1 MIDYREANSSF
12 CAHLRSLG
20 HTLSLERLPV
30 GDIIIGDRIIIE
42 RKTTRDLLDSL
53 VDGRLLSQCRRLYYS
68 ATRPLLI
75 IEGVDLF
82 DTRAVHPNAVQGVL
96 SWITL
101 DLGLSV
107 MMTRSTLE
115 TALFISMTAKREEK
129 FLKNIESNQQKKPSH
144 ESSLIKKPKKIHH
157 GNLSNRW
164 RRAEFR
170 QTEKML
176 TSIEGIG
183 PKTAAKLTAVG
194 MTIAKLSAVDFQ
206 ELNALECLSAA
217 QAKAIYLALHSQP
230 PMTNAL
236 VFN

>member
-1 MIDYREANSSF
+1 M
-12 CAHLRSLG
+12 
-20 HTLSLERLPV
+20 
-30 GDIIIGDRIIIE
+30 
-42 RKTTRDLLDSL
+42 
-53 VDGRLLSQCRRLYYS
+53 
-68 ATRPLLI
+68 I
-75 IEGVDLF
+75 IEGVELF

-129 FLKNIESNQQKKPSH
+129 FLKSIETNQRKNLSL
-144 ESSLIKKPKKIHH
+144 ENSSIKKPKRIHH

-164 RRAEFR
+164 RRADIR
-170 QTEKML
+170 KTEKIL
-176 TSIEGIG
+176 TSIESIG
-183 PKTAAKLTAVG
+183 PKTAAKLAAMG
-194 MTIAKLSAVDFQ
+194 MSIAKLA
-206 ELNALECLSAA
+206 ALEFEVLNEIEHLSVA

-230 PMTNAL
+230 PITNAL

>member
-1 MIDYREANSSF
+1 M
-12 CAHLRSLG
+12 
-20 HTLSLERLPV
+20 PV

-75 IEGVDLF
+75 IEGVELF
-82 DTRAVHPNAVQGVL
+82 NTRAVHPNAVQGVL

-107 MMTRSTLE
+107 MMTRSALE

-129 FLKNIESNQQKKPSH
+129 FLKNIESNQQKNLSPEK
-144 ESSLIKKPKKIHH
+144 SLMKKPKQIHH
-157 GNLSNRW
+157 GNLNDRW
-164 RRAEFR
+164 RRAEIR
-170 QTEKML
+170 QTEKIL
-176 TSIEGIG
+176 TSIDSIG
-183 PKTAAKLTAVG
+183 PKTAMKLAAVG
-194 MTIAKLSAVDFQ
+194 MTIAKLCALDF
-206 ELNALECLSAA
+206 EVLNAIEHLSVA

-230 PMTNAL
+230 PMTNTL

>member
-1 MIDYREANSSF
+1 M
-12 CAHLRSLG
+12 
-20 HTLSLERLPV
+20 PV

-75 IEGVDLF
+75 IEGVDIF

-101 DLGLSV
+101 ELGLSV

-115 TALFISMTAKREEK
+115 TALFISMTAQREEA
-129 FLKNIESNQQKKPSH
+129 FLKDIAINHQKKPSL
-144 ESSLIKKPKKIHH
+144 EKNSIKKPKKIHH

-164 RRAEFR
+164 RRTEIR
-170 QTEKML
+170 QTKKIL
-176 TSIEGIG
+176 ASIESIG
-183 PKTAAKLTAVG
+183 PKTAVKLAAMG
-194 MTIAKLSAVDFQ
+194 MTIAKLSALDF
-206 ELNALECLSAA
+206 EILVAIEHLSVA

-230 PMTNAL
+230 PITNAL

>member
-1 MIDYREANSSF
+1 M
-12 CAHLRSLG
+12 
-20 HTLSLERLPV
+20 
-30 GDIIIGDRIIIE
+30 
-42 RKTTRDLLDSL
+42 

-75 IEGVDLF
+75 IEGVEIF

-101 DLGLSV
+101 ELGLSV

-115 TALFISMTAKREEK
+115 TALFISMTTKREEK
-129 FLKNIESNQQKKPSH
+129 FLKDIAINHQKK
-144 ESSLIKKPKKIHH
+144 SSLENTSMKKPKNIHH

-164 RRAEFR
+164 RRTEIR
-170 QTEKML
+170 QTEKIL
-176 TSIEGIG
+176 SSIESIG
-183 PKTAAKLTAVG
+183 PKTAVKLAAMG
-194 MTIAKLSAVDFQ
+194 MTIAKLSALDF
-206 ELNALECLSAA
+206 EILAAIEHLSVA

-230 PMTNAL
+230 PITNAL

>member
-1 MIDYREANSSF
+1 M
-12 CAHLRSLG
+12 
-20 HTLSLERLPV
+20 PV

-75 IEGVDLF
+75 IEGVEIF

-101 DLGLSV
+101 ELGLSV

-115 TALFISMTAKREEK
+115 TALFISMTAKKEEK
-129 FLKNIESNQQKKPSH
+129 FLKDIETNQQKKPSL
-144 ESSLIKKPKKIHH
+144 ENTSIKKPKKIHH

-164 RRAEFR
+164 RRTEIR
-170 QTEKML
+170 QTEKIL
-176 TSIEGIG
+176 TSIETIG
-183 PKTAAKLTAVG
+183 PKTAIKLAAMG
-194 MTIAKLSAVDFQ
+194 MTIAKLSALDF
-206 ELNALECLSAA
+206 EVLNAVEHLSIT

-230 PMTNAL
+230 PMTKAL